1 MKTQKTIL
9 TLSTLCVALL
19 CFSFS
24 NSNSAKV
31 KNKNLDSLF
40 KANIKL
46 NWNKSK
52 SGAYTKQQAEKDFGS
67 IIDWA
72 PTRVDIVNKTFRV
85 TLLPNSLSGT
95 GGLVAKSWIEEGTAY
110 ELKYEVKFDKDFDF
124 GKGGKVGFGLRVGD
138 GNTGCDKANDG
149 NGGSARVMWYT
160 SGGTTKF
167 KPYMYYYDMPE
178 NCGDNIVANAF
189 YPKEGSIEKG
199 KWYKI
204 RIYVK
209 SNNYDKKDG
218 RIQVSIDGN
227 TVLDQPIRWTAN
239 NAKRFINKLSND
251 TFRGG
256 SGDDWKT
263 DNTGY
268 IYLDNLDLKKIE

>member
-1 MKTQKTIL
+1 MKTSAYSLLKLSFFFVLLLLSNKNYSFAQSSNQKTD
-9 TLSTLCVALL
+9 TL
-19 CFSFS
+19 
-24 NSNSAKV
+24 
-31 KNKNLDSLF
+31 
-40 KANIKL
+40 KANIIL
-46 NWNKSK
+46 NWNKTE
-52 SGAYTKQQAEKDFGS
+52 SGSYPYQNAVKDFGS
-67 IIDWA
+67 IIDW
-72 PTRVDIVNKTFRV
+72 PTGRTDIIDGTFRV
-85 TLLPNSLSGT
+85 TLLPNLLSGY
-95 GGLVAKSWIEEGTAY
+95 GGLVAKTLIEEGTIY
-110 ELKYEVKFDKDFDF
+110 ELNYDVKFDKDFDF

-178 NCGDNIVANAF
+178 NCGDNMVSDAF

-204 RIYVK
+204 KIYVK
-209 SNNYDKKDG
+209 SNNGDQKDG
-218 RIQVSIDGN
+218 KIEVSIDG
-227 TVLDQPIRWTAN
+227 TMVLDQPIRWTAN

-263 DNTGY
+263 DNIGY
-268 IYLDNLDLKKIE
+268 IYLNNLKLKKIK

>member
-1 MKTQKTIL
+1 MKTSAYSLLKLSFFLILLLLSNKNYSFAQSSNQKTD
-9 TLSTLCVALL
+9 TL
-19 CFSFS
+19 
-24 NSNSAKV
+24 
-31 KNKNLDSLF
+31 
-40 KANIKL
+40 KANIIL
-46 NWNKSK
+46 NWNKTK
-52 SGAYTKQQAEKDFGS
+52 SGSYPYQNAVKDFGS
-67 IIDWA
+67 IIDW
-72 PTRVDIVNKTFRV
+72 PTGRTDIIDGTFRV
-85 TLLPNSLSGT
+85 TLLPNLLSGY
-95 GGLVAKSWIEEGTAY
+95 GGLVAKTLIEEGTIY
-110 ELKYEVKFDKDFDF
+110 ELTYDLKFDKDFDF

-149 NGGSARVMWYT
+149 NGGSARLMWYT

-178 NCGDNIVANAF
+178 NCGDNMVSNAF
-189 YPKEGSIEKG
+189 YPEIGSIEKG

-204 RIYVK
+204 KIYVK
-209 SNNYDKKDG
+209 SNNADQKDG
-218 RIQVSIDGN
+218 KIEVSIDGN
-227 TVLDQPIRWTAN
+227 IVLDQPIRWTAN

-268 IYLDNLDLKKIE
+268 IYLDNLKLKKIQ